1 MENSMKQILKAAVA
15 SALAAGGLS
24 LALAQAPT
32 PRPGDA
38 GLQRPGMQQG
48 MHEGMRGPRG
58 AMNPADRAE
67 ARLSYIRTA
76 LKITPAQEP
85 QWNAYAGFVRKSS
98 ADMQQRFEQRR
109 QARQQQGAQPG
120 VAQAGAQG
128 GPRAG
133 QRFERPNA
141 VQSIERQ
148 QAMHAE
154 ASRRLGELLAV
165 QKPLYD
171 VLSPEQRKVAD
182 EVLSPRRF
190 ASREGRGGM
199 RRG

>member
-1 MENSMKQILKAAVA
+1 MKQILKAAVA
-15 SALAAGGLS
+15 SALAAGGIS
-24 LALAQAPT
+24 LAIAQAPGSQ
-32 PRPGDA
+32 PG
-38 GLQRPGMQQG
+38 GPMHTPGMQPG
-48 MHEGMRGPRG
+48 MHQDIRGPRG
-58 AMNPADRAE
+58 GMNPADRAE
-67 ARLSYIRTA
+67 ARLSYIKTA

-85 QWNAYAGFVRKSS
+85 QWNAYAGFVRKST

-109 QARQQQGAQPG
+109 QARQQGAQPG
-120 VAQAGAQG
+120 VAPANAPAGPQG

-141 VQSIERQ
+141 VESIERQ
-148 QAMHAE
+148 QAMHTE
-154 ASRRLGELLAV
+154 ASRHLGELLAV

-190 ASREGRGGM
+190 APPEGRGGM